1 MGRVTIPCPPDAT
14 TASDAA
20 CMSQDG
26 LRLSPTS
33 ARAGPELRLKAAG
46 LYRSRVFN
54 IGQRTAVEGAFRL
67 AGFSGR
73 LVTAPVTSPEERI
86 FMLRPADLEQLRDV
100 RALEQILQQL
110 LGMKVAV
117 CERTESCKDVVPF
130 E

>member
-1 MGRVTIPCPPDAT
+1 VP
-14 TASDAA
+14 
-20 CMSQDG
+20 G
-26 LRLSPTS
+26 LHSLRPRRTWLRPFP
-33 ARAGPELRLKAAG
+33 AHAHAKPELRSQVAG

-73 LVTAPVTSPEERI
+73 LVTAPVASSEERI
-86 FMLRPADLEQLRDV
+86 FMLRRADLEQLRDV

-117 CERTESCKDVVPF
+117 CERTESSKDVVPF